1 MTGGTQSAR
10 YIDLFKAIE
19 TLDEDD
25 NEALAE
31 SLSGTELIGNL
42 AVYRNRL
49 QVLILRS
56 LRTLYAG
63 RWSGSE
69 IRQMLEEVELLYER
83 RMYALCQKRLEKAL
97 DLARMHQQE
106 SMLLEICEWRRK
118 LVPQSSLSLQKELLY
133 EIQKEEAACLQRIAL
148 EREASN
154 EHEMMR
160 VSARLRLITRSNEE
174 SNQPFGSTP
183 PENSNFL
190 TKIHSL
196 SAMGI
201 VAFSKNEFQL
211 ALEIYDKIMGL
222 WESEPMRIL
231 NHPDIYLQ
239 TYNNHLSV
247 LLVGQNHSKFLQSV
261 QKLRQLDSL
270 PRHTRV
276 HFQWVAFHQELVFSM
291 NFSGYEATLALV
303 LEIEAWI
310 AANTQEILTPRLLAF
325 FFNITMFFFVNGEYA
340 RANKWLGRILNQPGQ
355 AERRDIRNFARILQ
369 VLLQYEMKDFDLNE
383 YLVRSAYR
391 YLNRKD
397 ELYAFEMAIFDL
409 IRQCTN
415 HVDEASRQ
423 PVYEAFKASMQEFR
437 SHNQS
442 ALGHGELL
450 LWVESKLTGV
460 SPRLLFEHKL
470 RENQAAASMP

>member
-1 MTGGTQSAR
+1 
-10 YIDLFKAIE
+10 LFKAIE
-19 TLDEDD
+19 ALDEDD

-31 SLSGTELIGNL
+31 SLSGTELITNL

-56 LRTLYAG
+56 LRTLYAS
-63 RWSGSE
+63 RWAGSE

-118 LVPQSSLSLQKELLY
+118 LVHKASLSHQNELLD
-133 EIQKEEAACLQRIAL
+133 EIWQEEVACLQRIQV

-154 EHEMMR
+154 AHERMR
-160 VSARLRLITRSNEE
+160 VGARLRLISRTNEE
-174 SNQPFGSTP
+174 AGQPASLTP
-183 PENSNFL
+183 APHSNFIAQ
-190 TKIHSL
+190 IHQL
-196 SAMGI
+196 SALGI
-201 VAFSKNEFQL
+201 VAFSKNEFQF

-231 NHPDIYLQ
+231 DHPDIYLQ
-239 TYNNHLSV
+239 TYNNHLGG
-247 LLVGQNHSKFLQSV
+247 LLIGGQNHSKFLQSV
-261 QKLRQLDSL
+261 HKLRQLDSL

-325 FFNITMFFFVNGEYA
+325 YFNITMFFFVNGEYA